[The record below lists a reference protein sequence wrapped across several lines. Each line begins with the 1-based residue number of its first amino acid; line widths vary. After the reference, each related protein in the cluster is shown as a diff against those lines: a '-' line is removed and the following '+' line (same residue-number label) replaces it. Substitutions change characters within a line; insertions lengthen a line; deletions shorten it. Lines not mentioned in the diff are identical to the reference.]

1 MRYITLALIL
11 YCLIT
16 CQSHDECTIQ
26 TPGIITSSLSQTHI
40 MKAIRVHQYG
50 GPEVLILESDVP
62 IPSPGPEEVLVRVK
76 AVGVNPVETYVRS
89 GRYARLAPLPYTP
102 GSDCAGLVE
111 ELGPSVSE
119 VKKGDRVYVSK
130 TLTGSY
136 AEYALVPRHGVHPL
150 PDNVTFN
157 QGAALAI
164 PYITAYRA
172 LVLKMNI
179 RPGEYV
185 LIHGASGGV
194 GVSAVQIAKA
204 YGSIVIGTAG
214 TDEGKS
220 LVKNAGA
227 DYVFNHRDPD
237 YIEKMSDI
245 VSPNGGFNAI
255 LENNAHINLD
265 KDLKILTEGGRVG
278 IVGNRANIEINPRDT
293 MAKES
298 SIIGVASFHSTPSE
312 LKETHAAI
320 QAGMRNGWLSPI
332 VGKTFSLSNAAGAH
346 DDIINGKGA
355 LGKSVLTVDD

>member
-1 MRYITLALIL
+1 
-11 YCLIT
+11 
-16 CQSHDECTIQ
+16 
-26 TPGIITSSLSQTHI
+26 
-40 MKAIRVHQYG
+40 MKAVRVHRYG
-50 GPEVLILESDVP
+50 GPEVLTLESDVP
-62 IPSPGPEEVLVRVK
+62 IPSPGPEEILVKVK

-89 GRYARLAPLPYTP
+89 GRYARLSLLPYTP
-102 GSDCAGLVE
+102 GTDCAGLVE
-111 ELGPSVSE
+111 EVGTSVSE
-119 VKKGDRVYVSK
+119 VKKDDRVYVSK

-136 AEYALVPRHGVHPL
+136 AEYTLVPRNGIHPL
-150 PDNVTFN
+150 PEGITFN

-172 LVLKMNI
+172 LILKLNI
-179 RPGEYV
+179 RPGEYI

-194 GVSAVQIAKA
+194 GIAAVQIGKA

-214 TDEGKS
+214 TEEGKG
-220 LVKNAGA
+220 LVRSAGA

-237 YIEKMSDI
+237 YVEKMSEV
-245 VSPNGGFNAI
+245 VSSNGGFNAI

-293 MAKES
+293 MVKES
-298 SIIGVASFHSTPSE
+298 SIIGVASFHSTPPE
-312 LKETHAAI
+312 LKETHAALL
-320 QAGMRNGWLSPI
+320 AGMKNGWLRPI

-355 LGKSVLTVDD
+355 LGKTVLTVDD